1 MTEPFPL
8 LNTSVDSLH
17 HQHQQQQPE
26 GPGGK
31 GGKGGGG
38 GGAAAA
44 AAGIKMMNRRRKSSS
59 AATASAAAAAEMTTA
74 SSSSPPSDSTATAM
88 TTTTTTTT
96 TTTKRLSKRKRA
108 RGLVSRVR
116 QAMMRTTYLLPALI
130 ILITLVGYALGPSGD
145 SNPLRHCLFLS
156 YRIDDPQQLPT
167 TDGKRPNVQYGKGP
181 ADFAFVAFYTV
192 VLSFAREF
200 VMQEFLKRL
209 AKRTGLSRAKQAR
222 FMEQMYTAIYFALLG
237 PLGMLVMSRTPVWY
251 FNTFGMYDG
260 FPHRTHD
267 ALAKFYYL
275 FQAAYWS
282 QQAIVLLLGM
292 EKPRKDFKE
301 LVGHHVVSLALIGCS
316 YRFHFTYIGI
326 AVYTTH
332 DISDFFLATS
342 KVLNYID
349 HPLVGP
355 YFFLFMCVW
364 IYMRHYI
371 NLRII
376 LSLFTQFR
384 SVGPFSYHWSPHM
397 YKCAISQYVT
407 ILLLSSLQALN
418 LFWLFHIVRIA
429 YRFVVHNIAEDDRS
443 DDEDEVKQSPP
454 PSGGDSVGTNKP
466 AAILASSTSTTSS
479 SFSPSS
485 TSTSSS
491 TAKTPST
498 RRR

>member
-8 LNTSVDSLH
+8 LNTL
-17 HQHQQQQPE
+17 HQQGE
-26 GPGGK
+26 GGM
-31 GGKGGGG
+31 
-38 GGAAAA
+38 
-44 AAGIKMMNRRRKSSS
+44 KMMNRRRKSSASNS
-59 AATASAAAAAEMTTA
+59 ADMMM
-74 SSSSPPSDSTATAM
+74 SSSSSSSLLDSTATS
-88 TTTTTTTT
+88 
-96 TTTKRLSKRKRA
+96 KRLSKRRRA

-130 ILITLVGYALGPSGD
+130 ILVALVGYALGPSGD
-145 SNPLRHCLFLS
+145 SNPIRHCLFLS
-156 YRIDDPQQLPT
+156 YRIDD
-167 TDGKRPNVQYGKGP
+167 DDDDDDVKKVQYGKGP

-200 VMQEFLKRL
+200 VMHEFLRRL
-209 AKRTGLSRAKQAR
+209 ARKTGLSRAKQAR
-222 FMEQMYTAIYFALLG
+222 FMEQMYTAIYFAVLG
-237 PLGMLVMSRTPVWY
+237 PLGMFVMSRTPVWY
-251 FNTFGMYDG
+251 FDTYGMYDG

-443 DDEDEVKQSPP
+443 DDEDEVKQQRHCNT
-454 PSGGDSVGTNKP
+454 DNNNNNNKP
-466 AAILASSTSTTSS
+466 GILAS
-479 SFSPSS
+479 
-485 TSTSSS
+485 
-491 TAKTPST
+491 T
-498 RRR
+498 RR